1 MPKLKNCRNCKWA
14 DWYKSASGRKF
25 FGNYA
30 ACVYPVIVVLPAS
43 RREANSLLK
52 NGIGVAEYRN
62 VPLDCKTWE
71 AKRKET

>member
-14 DWYKSASGRKF
+14 EWGVTITGRKM

-30 ACVYPVIVVLPAS
+30 ACRYPVMVVLPAS
-43 RREANSLLK
+43 RREAISLLTK
-52 NGIGVAEYRN
+52 ETGVAEYLN

-71 AKRKET
+71 IKNV